1 MGQEVIEITPH
12 VSHRSA
18 THTNK
23 DLNTQI
29 LINTQ
34 LPNPIQILP
43 STDKIIIGS
52 PTQIR
57 DKTRTNLIQ
66 GQCIRLDL
74 IGIRAMTEDI
84 SCRREMK
91 EIFRETKETFRQYK
105 MNKCREPSAQ
115 ETLTHVIIRGNQDN
129 QISINSVLQLLVN
142 PIHFPPNPYVK
153 PQLIK

>member
-1 MGQEVIEITPH
+1 MPMGQEAIEITPH
-12 VSHRSA
+12 ASHSS
-18 THTNK
+18 TIPTNK
-23 DLNTQI
+23 DLHT
-29 LINTQ
+29 
-34 LPNPIQILP
+34 QILP
-43 STDKIIIGS
+43 STGKIIIGS

-57 DKTRTNLIQ
+57 DKTCTNIIH

-74 IGIRAMTEDI
+74 TGIRAMTEDI
-84 SCRREMK
+84 FFR
-91 EIFRETKETFRQYK
+91 RETKETFRQYK